1 MQLIEMTVSG
11 GHVQLLFANA
21 ATKDE
26 ATEWLEFRVHSPA
39 RGNQRLGVIQQQAL
53 HRVRELID
61 AENERFAALSLRL
74 RE

>member
-11 GHVQLLFANA
+11 GHVRLLYANA

-26 ATEWLEFRVHSPA
+26 ATEWLEFRVHSSA
-39 RGNQRLGVIQQQAL
+39 RGNQRLGVIQQTAL

-61 AENERFAALSLRL
+61 AENERFVALSAQL